1 MRTTRPRSA
10 AYYHDRPNYFA
21 ASFILSLVARLLQC
35 TMMRGGTT
43 ALCPTPP
50 ANNAKRAR
58 AAAATASSLRRSP
71 SSSFITASNGPTR
84 QPPLGGRQRRAAA
97 PRSPAANSSS
107 DDDHAPKEDRSPR
120 SKLRRITGFSLTAL
134 RATLRSATGFSLTA
148 LRAALRTATG
158 ISLSGTISNSVRRV
172 LDVLSPSLR
181 YFLQPLLIAYYVPLL
196 TVRYWLVGPNR
207 AYVEEG
213 RAGHER
219 IVESWRKAV
228 EAAEKANAGG
238 YWPVHLNG
246 KSSSIIFGFWSGG
259 ILLLLGVL
267 LLSSSRHSS
276 LPFFCFFHIK
286 IKDDGTITTS
296 LPPDV
301 DDDDVVVVDL
311 ADGIERSVAVTTATE
326 TFAAR

>member
-1 MRTTRPRSA
+1 
-10 AYYHDRPNYFA
+10 
-21 ASFILSLVARLLQC
+21 
-35 TMMRGGTT
+35 
-43 ALCPTPP
+43 
-50 ANNAKRAR
+50 
-58 AAAATASSLRRSP
+58 
-71 SSSFITASNGPTR
+71 
-84 QPPLGGRQRRAAA
+84 
-97 PRSPAANSSS
+97 
-107 DDDHAPKEDRSPR
+107 
-120 SKLRRITGFSLTAL
+120 
-134 RATLRSATGFSLTA
+134 
-148 LRAALRTATG
+148 
-158 ISLSGTISNSVRRV
+158 

-326 TFAAR
+326 TFAAS